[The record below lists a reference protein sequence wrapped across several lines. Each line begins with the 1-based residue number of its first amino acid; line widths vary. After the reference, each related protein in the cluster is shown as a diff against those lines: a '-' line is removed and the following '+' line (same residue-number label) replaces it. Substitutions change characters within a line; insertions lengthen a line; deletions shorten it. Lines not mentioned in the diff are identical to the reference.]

1 MTDGRPRAG
10 IGTVPTP
17 VEAVPDLAAYL
28 DVAEL
33 YVKNEGEAGD
43 LYGGNKIRKLDYL
56 LGEALE
62 QGCSRVITAGSIGS
76 NHVLATAAYAREVGL
91 EPAAFQFPQ
100 PVTEHVQS
108 NLRALAAF
116 DPELTLLRTE
126 LTLPVHLFRTRLHTR
141 FRSEDYYVPYGGSAP
156 VGALGYVDAVAE
168 LKAQIAAGELPR
180 PDVMVTPTSS
190 GGTHAGLQVG
200 VDVHDLDVPVVGIQV
215 ASWYTTNRFRVARLA
230 TKTAAL
236 LDGSTP
242 TYSRADIDLRRGHI
256 GEAYAEPTEAGNRA
270 TEAAK
275 SVGITLDPTYTAKTV
290 AAIGEEF
297 SEKTVLYW
305 HTLGES
311 HPAQLSTAEAIER
324 LPARYVQ
331 FLRPAGTS

>member
-17 VEAVPDLAAYL
+17 VEAVPDLAAHL

-33 YVKNEGEAGD
+33 YVKNESKAGE
-43 LYGGNKIRKLDYL
+43 LYGGNKIRKLEYL
-56 LGEALE
+56 LGEALD
-62 QGCSRVITAGSIGS
+62 QGCSRVITGGSIGS

-100 PVTEHVQS
+100 PVTDHVRS

-126 LTLPVHLFRTRLHTR
+126 LTLPVHLVRARLQAR
-141 FRSEDYYVPYGGSAP
+141 FHSEVYYVPYGGSAP
-156 VGALGYVDAVAE
+156 LGALGYVDAVAE
-168 LKAQIAAGELPR
+168 LKDQIAAGELPE
-180 PDVMVTPTSS
+180 PDAMVTPTSS

-215 ASWYTTNRFRVARLA
+215 APWYTTNRFRVARLA
-230 TKTAAL
+230 TRTAAL
-236 LDGSTP
+236 LDGPAP
-242 TYSRADIDLRRGHI
+242 TYSRTDIDLRQGHI
-256 GEAYAEPTEAGNRA
+256 GEAYAEPTEAGVRA

-275 SVGITLDPTYTAKTV
+275 SAGLTLDPTYTAKTV

-297 SEKTVLYW
+297 TDETVLYW
-305 HTLGES
+305 HTLGETL
-311 HPAQLSTAEAIER
+311 PAQLSTAEAIER
-324 LPARYVQ
+324 LPPSYEQ
-331 FLRPAGTS
+331 FLRPAGK